1 MIQAKQFGMP
11 PVVITGCDASKE
23 VGREVKKI
31 GCTKSL
37 IVTDKNLAKTEA
49 LFSVK
54 ASLDSEKISYEVF
67 DGVITEPTIDYLE
80 QGVEIYKSTKCDCCI
95 GLGGGSPIDAA
106 KAIAVMISNGGSIR
120 DYTGINKIPENRVPL
135 VAIPTTAGTGS
146 EVTRYTIIT
155 DTQTNVKMLIGSS
168 HIIPDVALVDP
179 LLTVTVP
186 QSLTAAT
193 GIDALTHAIEAY
205 VSVKAQHMTDIFAIS
220 AIKLLSGNL
229 RKAWSNGN
237 NIKARE
243 ETMLGSFQAGIA
255 FSNSSVALVH
265 GMSRPLGAYF
275 HVPHGVANAALLGV
289 VMDFSWVGNPERYA
303 DIAVAMSENMTGL
316 SPIKAAQIAVDSV
329 KRLIEDVKIPTLA
342 QLGVNKKK
350 LEEVVSQMAEDAI
363 NSGSPANNPR
373 QASKE
378 EIIEL
383 YECAASL

>member
-1 MIQAKQFGMP
+1 MIQAKQFRMP
-11 PVVITGCDASKE
+11 PVVVTGCDASKE
-23 VGREVKKI
+23 VGREVRKI

-49 LFSVK
+49 LSTVK

-67 DGVITEPTIDYLE
+67 DGVITEPTIDYVE
-80 QGVEIYKSTKCDCCI
+80 QGVEIYKRTKCDCCI
-95 GLGGGSPIDAA
+95 GLGGGSPIDTA
-106 KAIAVMISNGGSIR
+106 KAIAVVISNVGSIR
-120 DYTGINKIPENRVPL
+120 DYIGINKIPKNRVPL
-135 VAIPTTAGTGS
+135 IAIPTTAGTGG

-168 HIIPDVALVDP
+168 FIVPDAALVDP

-186 QSLTAAT
+186 QGLTAAT

-205 VSVKAQHMTDIFAIS
+205 VSVRAQPMTDILAIS

-229 RKAWSNGN
+229 RKAWSNGSD
-237 NIKARE
+237 IEARE
-243 ETMLGSFQAGIA
+243 KTMLGALQAGIA

-289 VMDFSWVGNPERYA
+289 VMDFSWMGNPERYGN
-303 DIAVAMSENMTGL
+303 IAVAMGENITGL
-316 SPIKAAQIAVDSV
+316 SPTKAAQIAVDLV
-329 KRLIEDVKIPTLA
+329 KRLIEDVKIPSLR
-342 QLGVNKKK
+342 QLGVNKKR

-383 YECAASL
+383 YKFAASL